1 MYIGRMKR
9 QKKSKYPA
17 PKSSASV
24 LKEGAV
30 ADEIEEAPMIRT
42 QIYLNREEHEFVQRE
57 ASRRDEPMAA
67 VIRRFIDEKM
77 DIPEDAWTNNPM
89 LQPTPRDPSWK
100 GHEDGGINHDHY
112 IYGCPKKWI
121 KVKGE
126 YIESPPLPKNYYSDR
141 ASREAYDRKIRELDE
156 TK

>member
-1 MYIGRMKR
+1 M
-9 QKKSKYPA
+9 
-17 PKSSASV
+17 V

-30 ADEIEEAPMIRT
+30 ADEKEGALMVRT
-42 QIYLNREEHEFVQRE
+42 QIYLSKDEHEFVQRE

-77 DIPEDAWTNNPM
+77 EIPEDAWTNNPM
-89 LQPTPRDPSWK
+89 LKPLPKDPNWK
-100 GHEDGGINHDHY
+100 GHEDGGINLDHY
-112 IYGCPKKWI
+112 LYGVPKDYI
-121 KVKGE
+121 KVNGKYVE
-126 YIESPPLPKNYYSDR
+126 APPLPDDYYSNR